1 MKLLVLT
8 STYPRGPT
16 DTLPAFVHQ
25 LCRGLVE
32 AGHSVVVLTPR
43 LQGGTRRQCLDG
55 VEVRRFRY
63 CLARWETLTGAG
75 GIVER
80 LRARPWRLALVP
92 LFLAGFA
99 LAIARALRERYDIV
113 HAHWLIPQ
121 GLVAALVVP
130 ALSGTP
136 LVCTAH
142 GSDIQSLRG
151 KLFARL
157 RKWVAHRARITCVV
171 SAPLRELLIEEGV
184 PSARIAVASMGVDLA
199 HRFVPDERIR
209 RDPAGL
215 IYVGRL
221 VKGKGV
227 HVLLEA
233 FARALRTRA
242 DATLVL
248 VGDGPERPRLEAM
261 CGELGITERV
271 CFLGARPQSE
281 LPALYSAA
289 AIAVVPSLAEGF
301 GLVAVEAMGCGC
313 TVIASDLPALRALV
327 KPGETG
333 MLVPPNDV
341 SGLTH
346 AIEQALSAP
355 GHCATMAA
363 RGRESVLERHGWPAV
378 VSCHEAIYDAARQPF
393 DWLTAR

>member
-1 MKLLVLT
+1 LKVLVLT
-8 STYPRGPT
+8 STYPRGPA
-16 DTLPAFVHQ
+16 DTLPAFVHE
-25 LCRGLVE
+25 LCRRLVE
-32 AGHSVVVLTPR
+32 AGHAVVVLTPR
-43 LQGGTRRQCLDG
+43 LPGGTRRQCFDG

-63 CLARWETLTGAG
+63 CLAGWETLTGEG

-80 LRARPWRLALVP
+80 LRTRPWRLALVP

-121 GLVAALVVP
+121 GLVAALLVP

-151 KLFARL
+151 KSFARL
-157 RKWVAHRARITCVV
+157 RKWVAHRARTVCVV

-184 PSARIAVASMGVDLA
+184 PPARIAVASMGVDLA
-199 HRFVPDERIR
+199 QRFTPVERIR
-209 RDPAGL
+209 RQPAGL
-215 IYVGRL
+215 VYVGRL
-221 VKGKGV
+221 MKGKGV

-233 FARALRTRA
+233 FARVLRTRA

-248 VGDGPERPRLEAM
+248 VGDGPERPRLEARS
-261 CGELGITERV
+261 GELGITDRV
-271 CFLGARPQSE
+271 CFLGARPQHE

-289 AIAVVPSLAEGF
+289 SIAVVPSLAEGF
-301 GLVAVEAMGCGC
+301 GLAAVEAMGCGC
-313 TVIASDLPALRALV
+313 TVIASDLPALRTLV
-327 KPGETG
+327 KAGETG
-333 MLVPPNDV
+333 MLVPPDDAP
-341 SGLTH
+341 GLAL
-346 AIEQALSAP
+346 AIERALSEP
-355 GHCATMAA
+355 EHCAAMAR

-378 VSCHEAIYDAARQPF
+378 VSCHEAIYDAARADGAPA
-393 DWLTAR
+393 AR